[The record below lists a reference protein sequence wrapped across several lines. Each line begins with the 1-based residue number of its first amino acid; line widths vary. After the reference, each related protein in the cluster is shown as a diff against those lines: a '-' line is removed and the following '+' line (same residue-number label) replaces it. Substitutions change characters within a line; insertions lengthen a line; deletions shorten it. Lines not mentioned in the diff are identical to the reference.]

1 MRKRYD
7 LVVIG
12 SGVAGGTIA
21 IKARNAGLN
30 VALVDT
36 GPLGGTCAL
45 KGCNPKKVLVH
56 ASEVVSRFEDMK
68 GKGIVGDVKINWPEL
83 MHFKRTFTAPIPKS
97 NEKYYREIGIELY
110 MGKASFS
117 DEKTL
122 RVDDKLIEGKYIVV
136 STGARPRELN
146 IPGEDLLCN
155 SECFLELNQLPK
167 EVIFVGGGYIAFEF
181 AHIAARV
188 GAKVTVLQRGNQT
201 LKKFDPDIIQLLM
214 KASKEIGIEVK
225 MNQNVERIEKEG
237 KKLKVFTG
245 KEEEDEYTA
254 DLIVHAA
261 GRVPN
266 LEGLNLEAGNI
277 SRDRRGILIDDFLRS
292 QSNPS
297 VYVCGDVNT
306 YGIPLTPVADMEAR
320 LITAQ
325 ILKKQMEKVNY
336 NVVPSVLFTVPP
348 VASVGLH
355 DEEVLKRRID
365 FEKQFIDTSNWTASR
380 RLGLKHS
387 ASKILIDKSSHQIL
401 GAHLIGHHAE
411 EVINLFSLAMRHQL
425 TVEQIH
431 DTVYGYPTFSYDIHS
446 LLPK

>member
-1 MRKRYD
+1 MRKEYD

-21 IKARNAGLN
+21 IKCRNAGLS
-30 VALVDT
+30 VALADT

-56 ASEVVSRFEDMK
+56 ASEVIARFEDMK
-68 GKGIVGDVKINWPEL
+68 GKGIVGQVKIDWPEL
-83 MHFKRTFTAPIPKS
+83 MRFKRTFTEPIPKS
-97 NEKYYREIGIELY
+97 NEKYYREIGVELY

-117 DEKTL
+117 DEKTI
-122 RVDDKLIEGKYIVV
+122 RVGDKLIKGKCIVV
-136 STGARPRELN
+136 ATGARPRELN

-155 SECFLELNQLPK
+155 SECFLELNRLPK

-181 AHIAARV
+181 AHIAARA

-201 LKKFDPDIIQLLM
+201 LNKFDPDIIHLLM
-214 KASKEIGIEVK
+214 KASEEIGIEVK
-225 MNQNVERIEKEG
+225 MNQNVERIEKFG

-245 KEEEDEYTA
+245 KEEGNEYTA
-254 DLIVHAA
+254 NLIVHSA

-277 SRDRRGILIDDFLRS
+277 SRDRRGILVDDFLRS

-297 VYVCGDVNT
+297 VYVSGDVNT

-320 LITAQ
+320 MITAQ
-325 ILKKQMEKVNY
+325 IVKKQMEKVNY
-336 NVVPSVLFTVPP
+336 QVVPSVLFTIPS

-355 DEEVLKRRID
+355 EEEALKRGID
-365 FEKQFIDTSNWTASR
+365 FEKHFNDTSNWIASR
-380 RLGLKHS
+380 RLGLVFC
-387 ASKILIDKSSHQIL
+387 L
-401 GAHLIGHHAE
+401 
-411 EVINLFSLAMRHQL
+411 
-425 TVEQIH
+425 
-431 DTVYGYPTFSYDIHS
+431 
-446 LLPK
+446 

>member
-1 MRKRYD
+1 MSKTYD

-21 IKARNAGLN
+21 IKCRNAGLS
-30 VALVDT
+30 VALADT

-56 ASEVVSRFEDMK
+56 ASEVVARFTDMK
-68 GKGIVGDVKINWPEL
+68 GKGIVGQVKIDWPEL
-83 MHFKRTFTAPIPKS
+83 MRFKRTFTEKIPKS
-97 NEKYYREIGIELY
+97 NEKYYREIGVDLY

-117 DEKTL
+117 DEKTI
-122 RVDDKLIEGKYIVV
+122 RVGDELIEGKYIVV
-136 STGARPRELN
+136 ATGARPRELN

-155 SECFLELNQLPK
+155 SECFLELNRLPK

-181 AHIAARV
+181 AHIAARA

-201 LKKFDPDIIQLLM
+201 LNKFDPDIIHLLM
-214 KASKEIGIEVK
+214 KASEEIGIEVK
-225 MNQNVERIEKEG
+225 MNQNVEKIEKFG
-237 KKLKVFTG
+237 KKLKVYTG
-245 KEEEDEYTA
+245 KEEGNEYTA
-254 DLIVHAA
+254 DLIVHSA

-277 SRDRRGILIDDFLRS
+277 SRDRRGILVDEFLRS

-297 VYVCGDVNT
+297 VYVSGDVNT

-325 ILKKQMEKVNY
+325 IVKKQMEKVNY
-336 NVVPSVLFTVPP
+336 QVVPSVLFTIPS

-355 DEEVLKRRID
+355 EEEALKRGID
-365 FEKQFIDTSNWTASR
+365 FEKQFNDTSNWTASR
-380 RLGLKHS
+380 RLGLKYS
-387 ASKILIDKSSHQIL
+387 ASKILIDKSNHQIL
-401 GAHLIGHHAE
+401 GAHLMGHHAE

-425 TVEQIH
+425 TVEQIQI
-431 DTVYGYPTFSYDIHS
+431 TIYGYPTFSYDIHS
-446 LLPK
+446 LLP